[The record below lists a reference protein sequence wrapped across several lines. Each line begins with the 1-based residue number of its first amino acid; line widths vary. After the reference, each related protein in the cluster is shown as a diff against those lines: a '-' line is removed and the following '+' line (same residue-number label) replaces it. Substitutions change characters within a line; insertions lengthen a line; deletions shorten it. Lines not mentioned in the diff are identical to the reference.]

1 MQEKKKVGRPKKKD
15 IVIDDNTP
23 TQEIETT
30 TGLGD
35 VIENVTSFLGIT
47 KCEECEER
55 RKKLNKMFPYTRT
68 SKEISSEEDK
78 EFIKNLPSKGT
89 LKREDADR
97 VIKLVN
103 ETFNL
108 RAKFCNCPGLFK
120 SYIEKLKVQVNY
132 QDA

>member
-1 MQEKKKVGRPKKKD
+1 MQNKKKVGRPKKKD

-23 TQEIETT
+23 TQEIEQ

-78 EFIKNLPSKGT
+78 NLPSKGT
-89 LKREDADR
+89 LKREDAER
-97 VIKLVN
+97 IIKLVN

-108 RAKFCNCPGLFK
+108 KAKFCNCPGLFK

-132 QDA
+132 QDV